1 MPPPLDALWIA
12 DCASASQLEAVLEE
26 IDCVDPI
33 AVCKPEFAAVPW
45 LVALEEDDAADDE
58 PSAEADEVSKK
69 VLGYGKYETDEMA
82 MTAQPL
88 LRKAVAPIRIVGCG
102 G

>member
-12 DCASASQLEAVLEE
+12 DCASASQLDEVLEA
-26 IDCVDPI
+26 IDCVDPM
-33 AVCKPEFAAVPW
+33 ADCKPAFAAVPW
-45 LVALEEDDAADDE
+45 LVEAEEDDE
-58 PSAEADEVSKK
+58 PSAEVDEVSKN